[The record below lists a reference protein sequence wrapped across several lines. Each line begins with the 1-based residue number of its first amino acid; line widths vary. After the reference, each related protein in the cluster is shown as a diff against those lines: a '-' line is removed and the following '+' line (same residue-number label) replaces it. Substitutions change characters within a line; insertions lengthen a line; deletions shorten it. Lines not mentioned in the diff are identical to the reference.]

1 MFIAGLFSSDTDD
14 TSSKSP
20 SDPTIISDGASI
32 EGELELGSVNLRIEG
47 HVEGDIDTDGRVVV
61 AEGAE
66 FEGTIHAG
74 SVHLGGQIKGDVHA
88 EEKIILSPSA
98 EVHAIL
104 EADVLEIEAGADF
117 SGTVVG
123 EQNASAIL
131 DSASS
136 DLDSL
141 EYVPVPRSSRNGDGR
156 SNPEEEHEE

>member
-1 MFIAGLFSSDTDD
+1 MFVLGLFSSDTED
-14 TSSKSP
+14 TSSDPS

-32 EGELELGSVNLRIEG
+32 EGEFELGSVDLRIEG
-47 HVEGDIDTDGRVVV
+47 HIKGDIDTDGRVIV

-74 SVHLGGQIKGDVHA
+74 SVHLGGHIKGDVHA
-88 EEKIILSPSA
+88 EEKIVLSPSA

-123 EQNASAIL
+123 EKPASTIL
-131 DSASS
+131 DSDSS

-141 EYVPVPRSSRNGDGR
+141 EYVPVPRSSRGGDGR
-156 SNPEEEHEE
+156 AEPQ